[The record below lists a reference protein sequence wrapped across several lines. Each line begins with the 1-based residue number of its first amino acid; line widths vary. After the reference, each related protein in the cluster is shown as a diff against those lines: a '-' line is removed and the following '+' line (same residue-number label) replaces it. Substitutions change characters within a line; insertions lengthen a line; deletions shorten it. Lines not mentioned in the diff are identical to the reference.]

1 MKIGFSRFAAALAAC
16 SLPFSSL
23 AHAALDLPSAPQQF
37 NASDY
42 QSKADALLTKYQR
55 ALETVPDNLRLYG
68 SPDAR
73 FLIREFSDVECP
85 WCRSCHP
92 EVIKAADALPD
103 EIAVEWV
110 HMAGPFHDPAGTDE
124 AAALECVYSL
134 KDNRTFWAAL
144 DLLFESTA
152 GNGKGSPLTNK
163 LPVIFDLDPQSFQEC
178 RSSPALHSS
187 LKEIFDQ
194 AYDAGVTAT
203 PALLIADRLKNRM
216 KLFTGARKAED
227 ILKIIQ
233 EFKEQE

>member
-1 MKIGFSRFAAALAAC
+1 MKIRFSRFAAVLTVC
-16 SLPFSSL
+16 TLTLSSL
-23 AHAALDLPSAPQQF
+23 TQAKTEQPTLPLQLNAAEA
-37 NASDY
+37 
-42 QSKADALLTKYQR
+42 QSKASGLMTKYQR

-92 EVIKAADALPD
+92 EVIKAADTLPD

-144 DLLFESTA
+144 DLLFETTGGS
-152 GNGKGSPLTNK
+152 GKGSPLIDK
-163 LPVIFDLDPQSFQEC
+163 LPDLFGIDQKSYQEC
-178 RSSPALHSS
+178 RNSPALRSS

-203 PALLIADRLKNRM
+203 PALLIADREQGRM
-216 KLFTGARKAED
+216 KLITGARRAEE

-233 EFKEQE
+233 DFKEQE